1 MPTSEARRLAN
12 IANAA
17 RSTGPRTISGRNRSS
32 QNSLKHGLTG
42 AGLVVPDRDR
52 DEIERRVEAL
62 TADLSP
68 RSELGAAL
76 VRQMAVLSV
85 RMERGARQESAA
97 IAARVRHAADDFD
110 EAHFDEAERLF
121 DGLADDPRVNLR
133 KLRKSPEGV
142 DRMVVAWQELRAD
155 LTRNPKPLWTA
166 SHLETA
172 ANLTGLRVD
181 HARGS
186 RIGVLSR
193 GVWGDFEALA
203 DHEGGQLED
212 DARKTWA
219 RAKLIERIDAE
230 VAALEIHRDTLDF
243 ETIEQDRAEA
253 GDRALFDPS
262 KEATLARRYLSEA
275 QRAFFKALKEYRQAE
290 AEFAERAESAPAPVP
305 SGPPAPPESGS
316 LGSFREGTSA
326 THSDPSWSLLDGPP
340 EAPIV
345 RGPDGQPLRIGRPG
359 PMRG

>member
-1 MPTSEARRLAN
+1 
-12 IANAA
+12 
-17 RSTGPRTISGRNRSS
+17 
-32 QNSLKHGLTG
+32 LKHGLTG
-42 AGLVVPDRDR
+42 SGVVVPDRDR

-62 TADLSP
+62 TADLNP
-68 RSELGAAL
+68 QSELGAAL
-76 VRQMAVLSV
+76 VRQMAMLSV

-110 EAHFDEAERLF
+110 EARFDEAERLF
-121 DGLADDPRVNLR
+121 DGLADDPRINLR

-142 DRMVVAWQELRAD
+142 DRLVVAWQELRAD
-155 LTRNPKPLWTA
+155 LTRDPKPLWTA
-166 SHLETA
+166 AHLETA

-186 RIGVLSR
+186 RIGALSR

-212 DARKTWA
+212 DARKAWA

-230 VAALEIHRDTLDF
+230 IGALEIHRDTLDF
-243 ETIEQDRAEA
+243 EMIELDRSEA

-262 KEATLARRYLSEA
+262 REATLARRYLSEA

-290 AEFAERAESAPAPVP
+290 AEFAERAESAPAPAAA
-305 SGPPAPPESGS
+305 PAPPEAGPSGP
-316 LGSFREGTSA
+316 LGSFREEASPVHTGL
-326 THSDPSWSLLDGPP
+326 SWGLLEGPP

>member
-1 MPTSEARRLAN
+1 
-12 IANAA
+12 
-17 RSTGPRTISGRNRSS
+17 
-32 QNSLKHGLTG
+32 LKHGLTG
-42 AGLVVPDRDR
+42 QGVVVPDQDK

-62 TADLSP
+62 TADLNP

-110 EAHFDEAERLF
+110 EARFDEAERLF
-121 DGLADDPRVNLR
+121 DGLADDPRINLR

-142 DRMVVAWQELRAD
+142 DRLVVAWQELRAD
-155 LTRNPKPLWTA
+155 LTRDPKPLWTA

-172 ANLTGLRVD
+172 ANLTGLKVD

-186 RIGVLSR
+186 RIGALSR
-193 GVWGDFEALA
+193 GVWGDFAGLA

-212 DARKTWA
+212 DAHKAWA
-219 RAKLIERIDAE
+219 RARLLERIDAE

-243 ETIEQDRAEA
+243 EMIELDRSEA

-262 KEATLARRYLSEA
+262 REATLTRRYLSEA
-275 QRAFFKALKEYRQAE
+275 QRAFFKALKEFRQAE
-290 AEFAERAESAPAPVP
+290 AEFEASELAESAPAPAPPPPAPESAEP
-305 SGPPAPPESGS
+305 SGP
-316 LGSFREGTSA
+316 LGSFREE
-326 THSDPSWSLLDGPP
+326 PSTIHPDLSWDLLDGPP

-345 RGPDGQPLRIGRPG
+345 RGPDGQPLRIGRFAPVKG
-359 PMRG
+359 